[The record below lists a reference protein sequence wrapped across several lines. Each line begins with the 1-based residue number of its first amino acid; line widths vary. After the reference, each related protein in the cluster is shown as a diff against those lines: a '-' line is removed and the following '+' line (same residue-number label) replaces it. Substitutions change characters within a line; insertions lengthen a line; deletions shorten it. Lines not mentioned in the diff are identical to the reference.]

1 MGLKRIQKINSLIK
15 KEISQLILKEIEFPK
30 DVLVTVTR
38 VQTSPDLKESRVF
51 ISMMSISRRNTESS
65 NEGIKILAL
74 LNRQIYILQQKINR
88 RLRMRPIPKI
98 LFLEEKMTAQ
108 AGKIEEILEKLKK
121 REN

>member
-1 MGLKRIQKINSLIK
+1 MGLKRIRKINSLIK
-15 KEISQLILKEIEFPK
+15 KEISQLLLKEIEFPK

-51 ISMMSISRRNTESS
+51 ISVMSTSRCNTESA
-65 NEGIKILAL
+65 NEGTKILAL

-88 RLRMRPIPKI
+88 RLRMKPIPKI
-98 LFLEEKMTAQ
+98 LFWEEKMTAE
-108 AGKIEEILEKLKK
+108 AGKIEEIMEKLKK